1 MEQYIGP
8 ILICLF
14 PAIISCLMLLLIEK
28 GKININCFQMIMA
41 FTFINIA
48 TVSVMKLLLG
58 DFGKTI
64 FQSFWDIE
72 LRTYIHYGIPICIIA
87 VIETLLLKGLLQ
99 HKKKVVIDWFNSVL
113 SGLFCVAFAIVG
125 KITNEIYCIIFAVAV
140 AVAIFVGAC
149 KNKQCEQK
157 TGRKEKLT
165 FSLKVILLFVF
176 SVYIFNPS
184 ELFLNNI
191 TEFPISYSNF
201 ITVLLIGGAGIIGVY
216 LILNTYFMNELCSK
230 ICNYIIFILT
240 AAGYIQGLFFNG
252 KMLALDGSRQ
262 EWSLGKIIFNLCVWF
277 VIAAGVIILKRN
289 RPKADKYIGLV
300 CIYITLIQFITL
312 VTMCITTEFPGKDEN
327 YALTTKEEFEL
338 HPDNNTIVF
347 ILDWYDEQILE
358 RLIEKDDE
366 FLKPIQE
373 FTWYQNTTSN
383 YAFTA
388 MSIPYLLTDVKWEYD
403 MEETDYC
410 KYAYENGH
418 FLQDIAAQNYDIGIY
433 TETQYVDP
441 SVQNLIVNYSSD
453 IERKCKFIDTISLM
467 GQSSKYK
474 LAPFIAKNMYWY
486 ATSDIV
492 STMENSNI
500 FLDDNYSF
508 YQDLRQNRIKINKTT
523 GMSGVFR
530 FYHLDGAHTP
540 CTMTEEFEKVKETDR
555 MSQAKGSMKIVYEYI
570 NQLKQL
576 GLYDDATIIITAD
589 HGQNTMLDDANN
601 LEGFDTTSN
610 PILLVKMKNQK
621 EGGISKAPV
630 SHNEFAA
637 TVIQAIGGNSSTYGR
652 TFDQISE
659 SENLKREFIYR
670 RHNDIPYRRYEI
682 SGDVRNIN
690 NWVLAEDMR

>member
-1 MEQYIGP
+1 
-8 ILICLF
+8 
-14 PAIISCLMLLLIEK
+14 
-28 GKININCFQMIMA
+28 
-41 FTFINIA
+41 
-48 TVSVMKLLLG
+48 
-58 DFGKTI
+58 
-64 FQSFWDIE
+64 
-72 LRTYIHYGIPICIIA
+72 
-87 VIETLLLKGLLQ
+87 
-99 HKKKVVIDWFNSVL
+99 
-113 SGLFCVAFAIVG
+113 
-125 KITNEIYCIIFAVAV
+125 
-140 AVAIFVGAC
+140 
-149 KNKQCEQK
+149 
-157 TGRKEKLT
+157 
-165 FSLKVILLFVF
+165 
-176 SVYIFNPS
+176 
-184 ELFLNNI
+184 
-191 TEFPISYSNF
+191 
-201 ITVLLIGGAGIIGVY
+201 
-216 LILNTYFMNELCSK
+216 
-230 ICNYIIFILT
+230 
-240 AAGYIQGLFFNG
+240 
-252 KMLALDGSRQ
+252 
-262 EWSLGKIIFNLCVWF
+262 
-277 VIAAGVIILKRN
+277 
-289 RPKADKYIGLV
+289 
-300 CIYITLIQFITL
+300 
-312 VTMCITTEFPGKDEN
+312 
-327 YALTTKEEFEL
+327 
-338 HPDNNTIVF
+338 
-347 ILDWYDEQILE
+347 
-358 RLIEKDDE
+358 
-366 FLKPIQE
+366 
-373 FTWYQNTTSN
+373 
-383 YAFTA
+383 

-659 SENLKREFIYR
+659 SENLK
-670 RHNDIPYRRYEI
+670 
-682 SGDVRNIN
+682 
-690 NWVLAEDMR
+690 